1 SFAEPAGSPTPIS
14 SLAMAVPDASVTLI
28 GYSEDKLRALVQ
40 MLKSLGRSLDI
51 DATLHEL
58 LRGLFAIFPQAQRG
72 FVGFTVEGQDDLRL
86 RATHFPRESANQ
98 HVALSRTL
106 VRHVLSRREA
116 VLWADQEPSLV
127 SSSTLAALEIRSLMC
142 APLLDGEGVPFGVV
156 QIDTDQAMRA
166 FTAADLEVMI
176 GAVSQA
182 SVAVRFSKLHEEA
195 LRRRVVERDL
205 ELAR

>member
-72 FVGFTVEGQDDLRL
+72 FVGFTVEGQDDLTP
-86 RATHFPRESANQ
+86 RATHFRPEDPSQR
-98 HVALSRTL
+98 VGISRTL
-106 VRHVLSRREA
+106 VRHVMLRPVA
-116 VLWADQEPSLV
+116 VL
-127 SSSTLAALEIRSLMC
+127 
-142 APLLDGEGVPFGVV
+142 
-156 QIDTDQAMRA
+156 
-166 FTAADLEVMI
+166 
-176 GAVSQA
+176 
-182 SVAVRFSKLHEEA
+182 
-195 LRRRVVERDL
+195 
-205 ELAR
+205 